1 MAGIQARV
9 EREIEGKD
17 RKAYTGEVDRLGK
30 KLTLLWTTN
39 VRKTPEINK
48 NSH

>member
-30 KLTLLWTTN
+30 KLTLLRTTN
-39 VRKTPEINK
+39 VRET
-48 NSH
+48 S